1 MNILSVFFPGVWV
14 HEGAHALACILG
26 RVKVHRVHVR
36 SNSGVVVHD
45 PTNARNAWMIAFAPL
60 AAGTIVSFLLFQ
72 AANHARETN
81 VILAAILFWLAISIG
96 FHAIPSTTDA
106 TNIPAAISR
115 RLGETASS
123 DRSLGEKVVKIA
135 GYVVTWPIAIVT
147 SALIWVANQTVLFR
161 LVGVGII
168 ALLAA

>member
-1 MNILSVFFPGVWV
+1 MNVLSVFFPGVWV

-26 RVKVHRVHVR
+26 KVKVHRVHVR

-60 AAGTIVSFLLFQ
+60 AAGTILSFLFFQ
-72 AANHARETN
+72 AANHAKETT
-81 VILAAILFWLAISIG
+81 ILLSIVLFWLAISIG

-106 TNIPAAISR
+106 TNIPTAISR
-115 RLGETASS
+115 RFSETASS
-123 DRSLGEKVVKIA
+123 TLPA
-135 GYVVTWPIAIVT
+135 GSKLIKLIGYAVTWPIAILT
-147 SALIWVANQTVLFR
+147 SALIWLTNQTILFR
-161 LVGVGII
+161 LAGVGII